1 MCSTGN
7 GQGLSNK
14 LAFLSML
21 AGVNSSD
28 IICRYL
34 GYIRTLDTLSDMA
47 LMSLPGFK
55 IASFF
60 CRSLKFR
67 GIVVNLT
74 KNSITLKFMT
84 N

>member
-7 GQGLSNK
+7 GHGLSNK
-14 LAFLSML
+14 LAYLSML

-34 GYIRTLDTLSDMA
+34 GSIRTLDTLSDMA
-47 LMSLPGFK
+47 LMSLPGCK
-55 IASFF
+55 VASFF
-60 CRSLKFR
+60 CRSLTSG

-74 KNSITLKFMT
+74 NSITLKSMT

>member
-14 LAFLSML
+14 LAFLSLL
-21 AGVNSSD
+21 AGVNSID
-28 IICRYL
+28 L

-55 IASFF
+55 VASFF

-67 GIVVNLT
+67 GIFVNLT
-74 KNSITLKFMT
+74 KNSITLKSMT